1 MAIRYAWYLGMRDKQ
16 GSSLALLTDPV
27 TIAQQKGNL
36 EKGLEAPPTTNHKK
50 GLLVRQS

>member
-36 EKGLEAPPTTNHKK
+36 EKGLEAPPQPTIK
-50 GLLVRQS
+50 RAC